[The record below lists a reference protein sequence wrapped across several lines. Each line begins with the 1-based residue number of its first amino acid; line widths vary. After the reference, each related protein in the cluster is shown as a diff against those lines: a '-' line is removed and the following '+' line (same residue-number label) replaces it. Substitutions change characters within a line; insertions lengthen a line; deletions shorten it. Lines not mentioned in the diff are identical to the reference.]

1 MRSVVATVVLTMFSV
16 LVATPSH
23 AAQKY
28 LEMCDASAAVAVDDG
43 HFLAAG
49 DENETVRLYRNA
61 GKTEPP
67 VTTFD
72 FAANLRDNPGR
83 ETDIEGA
90 ARIGNRIFWITSHG
104 RNGKGRRRP
113 NRYRLFATDLNV
125 TANGLKLT
133 WLGRYDQLVD
143 DLLDETAWQ
152 GPSAETIQTIIGKLR
167 AATRLNKKRVKK
179 LAPKRRGMNIEGLAA
194 TPSGT
199 GLLIGFRNPLSDGK
213 ALVVFLANPQE
224 LVTNAD
230 AKARFV
236 GLAELDLGGL
246 GIRSIEYAAAVRGYL
261 ILAGPSG
268 DGGPFRVY
276 KWSGGRAAAPAELHT
291 LKTQKGRNPEALVIY
306 RDSPRV
312 QVLMD
317 EGSFVF
323 DGTRCKDRRTKRQRF
338 SDDWLVV
345 N

>member
-1 MRSVVATVVLTMFSV
+1 MRSIFAMAALVVLSG
-16 LVATPSH
+16 LAAAPSQ
-23 AAQKY
+23 AAQKF

-43 HFLAAG
+43 HFLVAG
-49 DENETVRLYRNA
+49 DENEAVRLYRNT
-61 GKTEPP
+61 GKAEAPIGM
-67 VTTFD
+67 FD
-72 FAANLRDNPGR
+72 FAGKLRDDPDR
-83 ETDIEGA
+83 EADIEGA

-104 RNGKGRRRP
+104 RNRKGKRRP
-113 NRYRLFATDLNV
+113 NRYRLFATDLSV
-125 TANGLKLT
+125 TPDRLELT
-133 WLGRYDQLVD
+133 WTGRYDRLVD
-143 DLLDETAWQ
+143 DLLDEAAWQ
-152 GPSAETIQTIIGKLR
+152 GPSAEATEAVIDTLR

-179 LAPKRRGMNIEGLAA
+179 LAPKRRGLNIEGLAA

-199 GLLIGFRNPLSDGK
+199 GLLIGFRNPVPGGK
-213 ALVVFLANPQE
+213 ALVVFLANPNE
-224 LVTNAD
+224 LVTDAN

-268 DGGPFRVY
+268 DGGPFKLY
-276 KWSGGRAAAPAELHT
+276 KWTGRRAAAPVEVHA

-306 RDSPRV
+306 RDSPRI
-312 QVLMD
+312 QILKD

-323 DGTRCKDRRTKRQRF
+323 DGTRCKDRRQTRRRF
-338 SDDWLVV
+338 SDEWLVV

>member
-1 MRSVVATVVLTMFSV
+1 MRAVVAAVVLALFSSM
-16 LVATPSH
+16 AGARSH

-61 GKTEPP
+61 GKAEPP

-72 FAANLRDNPGR
+72 FSGELRDNPDR

-90 ARIGNRIFWITSHG
+90 ARIGDRIFWITSHG
-104 RNGKGRRRP
+104 RNGKGKLRP
-113 NRYRLFATDLNV
+113 NRYRLFATDLSV
-125 TANGLKLT
+125 TANGLELT
-133 WLGRYDQLVD
+133 WLGRYDRLVD
-143 DLLDETAWQ
+143 DLLDESAWQ
-152 GPSAETIQTIIGKLR
+152 GPSAETTQSIIKKLR

-199 GLLIGFRNPLSDGK
+199 GLLIGFRNPVPDGK

-224 LVTNAD
+224 LVTKPGAR
-230 AKARFV
+230 ARFV
-236 GLAELDLGGL
+236 GLAELDLGGM

-268 DGGPFRVY
+268 DGGPFTVY
-276 KWSGGRAAAPAELHT
+276 KWTGGRTAAPVELQT

-317 EGSFVF
+317 EGSFLF

-338 SDDWLVV
+338 SDDWLLVH
-345 N
+345 

>member
-1 MRSVVATVVLTMFSV
+1 MRSVVAAVVLAVFAGLYV
-16 LVATPSH
+16 TPLR

-49 DENETVRLYRNA
+49 DEDETLRLYRNT
-61 GKTEPP
+61 GKAEAP

-72 FAANLRDNPGR
+72 FAEKLRDNPDR

-90 ARIGNRIFWITSHG
+90 ARIGNRTFWITSHG
-104 RNGKGRRRP
+104 RNGKGKRRP

-125 TANGLKLT
+125 TANGMKLT
-133 WLGRYDQLVD
+133 WLGRYDRLVG

-152 GPSAETIQTIIGKLR
+152 GPPAETTKAVIEKLR
-167 AATRLNKKRVKK
+167 SATRLTKKRVKK

-199 GLLIGFRNPLSDGK
+199 GLLIGFRNPVPDGK

-224 LVTNAD
+224 LVANPNT
-230 AKARFV
+230 KARFV

-246 GIRSIEYAAAVRGYL
+246 GIRSIDYAAAVRGYL

-268 DGGPFRVY
+268 DGGPFKVY
-276 KWSGGRAAAPAELHT
+276 KWTGRRAAAPVELHT

-323 DGTRCKDRRTKRQRF
+323 DGTRCKDRRTGRQRF
-338 SDDWLVV
+338 SNDWLVV